1 MFSACAT
8 QIYRSRSLFTFN
20 MTIQKVLAREILDS
34 RGNPTVE
41 VEVTTDKGVFRSA
54 VPSGAST
61 GVHEACELRDEDKG
75 RYCAKGCLQAVKNVN
90 EVLGPALVG
99 KDETKQEELDKL
111 MCDLDGTKNKSK
123 LGANAILGC
132 SMAISKAAAARLGVP
147 LYQYIAKLAG
157 TKELRLPVP
166 CFNVINGGKH
176 AGNVLPFQEFM
187 IAPVKATSFRDALRM
202 GAEVYHSLKTIIKK
216 KYGQDAVNVGDEGGF
231 APPIKHIDE
240 PLPILMEA
248 IEKAGHKGKFAI
260 CMDCAASE
268 AYDAEK
274 KMYNLTFKNP
284 EPTYVTGAK
293 LQETYVKW
301 ASEYPIKS
309 IEDPFNEDNF
319 DEFAAIT
326 KALAGKAQI
335 VGDDLTVT
343 NVERVKMAI
352 DKKACNSLLLKIN
365 QIGTISESI
374 AASKLC
380 MANGWSVMV
389 SHRSGETE
397 DTYIADLSVGLGT
410 GQIKTGAPCR
420 GERTAKLNQLLRIEE
435 ELAASSKYGFPAW
448 A

>member
-1 MFSACAT
+1 
-8 QIYRSRSLFTFN
+8 
-20 MTIQKVLAREILDS
+20 MTIKKVFAREILDS

-41 VEVTTDKGVFRSA
+41 VEVTTDLGVFRSA

-61 GVHEACELRDEDKG
+61 GVHEACELRDEDNS
-75 RYCAKGCLQAVKNVN
+75 RYLGKGCLNAVKNVN
-90 EVLGPALVG
+90 DTLAPALVG
-99 KDETKQEELDKL
+99 KDELKQAELDQI
-111 MCDLDGTKNKSK
+111 MIDLDGTPNKSK

-132 SMAISKAAAARLGVP
+132 SMAISKAGAARKEVP
-147 LYQYIAKLAG
+147 LYKYIAELAG
-157 TKELRLPVP
+157 TKEIRLPVP

-187 IAPVKATSFRDALRM
+187 IAPVKATSFHEALRM
-202 GAEVYHSLKTIIKK
+202 GAEVYHALKSILKK

-231 APPIKHIDE
+231 APPISHIDE

-284 EPTYVTGAK
+284 EPTYVTAEQ

-301 ASEYPIKS
+301 ASEYPIVS

-319 DEFAAIT
+319 EDFAGIT
-326 KALAGKAQI
+326 KALEGKTQI

-343 NVERVKMAI
+343 NVKRVKTAI
-352 DKKACNSLLLKIN
+352 EKKACNSLLLKVN
-365 QIGTISESI
+365 QIGTITESI
-374 AASKLC
+374 EASKLC

-435 ELAASSKYGFPAW
+435 ELASSSKYGFPAW

>member
-1 MFSACAT
+1 M
-8 QIYRSRSLFTFN
+8 I
-20 MTIQKVLAREILDS
+20 
-34 RGNPTVE
+34 
-41 VEVTTDKGVFRSA
+41 
-54 VPSGAST
+54 
-61 GVHEACELRDEDKG
+61 
-75 RYCAKGCLQAVKNVN
+75 
-90 EVLGPALVG
+90 
-99 KDETKQEELDKL
+99 
-111 MCDLDGTKNKSK
+111 DLDGTPNKSK

-132 SMAISKAAAARLGVP
+132 SMAISKAGAARKEVP
-147 LYQYIAKLAG
+147 LYKYIAELAG
-157 TKELRLPVP
+157 TKEIRLPVP

-187 IAPVKATSFRDALRM
+187 IAPVKATSFHEALRM
-202 GAEVYHSLKTIIKK
+202 GAEVYHALKSILKK

-231 APPIKHIDE
+231 APPISHIDE

-284 EPTYVTGAK
+284 EPTYVTAEQ

-301 ASEYPIKS
+301 ASEYPIVS

-319 DEFAAIT
+319 EDFAGIT
-326 KALAGKAQI
+326 KALEGKTQI

-343 NVERVKMAI
+343 NVKRVKTAI
-352 DKKACNSLLLKIN
+352 EKKACNSLLLKVN
-365 QIGTISESI
+365 QIGTITESI
-374 AASKLC
+374 EASKLC

-435 ELAASSKYGFPAW
+435 ELASSSKYGFPAW

>member
-1 MFSACAT
+1 
-8 QIYRSRSLFTFN
+8 
-20 MTIQKVLAREILDS
+20 MTIQKVHAREILDS

-61 GVHEACELRDEDKG
+61 GVHEACEMRDEDKG
-75 RYCAKGCLQAVKNVN
+75 RYCGKGCLKAVKNVN

-99 KDETKQEELDKL
+99 KDETQQEVLDKL

-132 SMAISKAAAARLGVP
+132 SMAISKAAAARLGLP
-147 LYQYIAKLAG
+147 LYQYIAKIAG
-157 TKELRLPVP
+157 TKEIRLPVP

-187 IAPVKATSFRDALRM
+187 IAPVKAKSFREGLQM
-202 GAEVYHSLKTIIKK
+202 GAEVYHALKSILKK

-231 APPIKHIDE
+231 APPIAHIDE

-248 IEKAGHKGKFAI
+248 IEKAGHKDRFAI

-268 AYDAEK
+268 AYDADK
-274 KMYNLTFKNP
+274 KQYNMTFKSA
-284 EPTYVTGAK
+284 EPTYVSGEGLLK
-293 LQETYVKW
+293 TYEKW
-301 ASEYPIKS
+301 ATNYPIKS
-309 IEDPFNEDNF
+309 IEDPFSEDNF

-326 KALAGKAQI
+326 KALEGKVQI

-352 DKKACNSLLLKIN
+352 EKKACNSLLLKVN
-365 QIGTISESI
+365 QIGTVSESI
-374 AASKLC
+374 AAARLC
-380 MANGWSVMV
+380 MDNGWSVMV

-420 GERTAKLNQLLRIEE
+420 SERTAKMNQLLRIEE
-435 ELAASSKYGFPAW
+435 ELGASSKYGFPAW